1 MDIQELRN
9 DRKFHEWHEYE
20 PMDVQYVRYIKS
32 EPSILAAG
40 HKINDVYHTFC
51 DARGSMLYANYSN
64 YGELCADNDISRLY
78 IKNKFLKDAL
88 IEYAIC
94 LDLSW
99 QVIWAF
105 IQPSSFKYLIQQNY
119 EEMEKICTGESVHIQ
134 LNCAIAQKSKQAERI
149 KELLTRFENEP
160 EVIEVRKIYNSI
172 KHRGIMYFQGFCTED
187 ISKFLF
193 DKNVEMPLKREV
205 YDSVS
210 IQKLLLSYHEKFE
223 KYFIKLIDMIMP
235 SDYKINKVGVV
246 DYMIVLSEIKKIQ
259 EECDK

>member
-1 MDIQELRN
+1 
-9 DRKFHEWHEYE
+9 
-20 PMDVQYVRYIKS
+20 
-32 EPSILAAG
+32 
-40 HKINDVYHTFC
+40 
-51 DARGSMLYANYSN
+51 
-64 YGELCADNDISRLY
+64 
-78 IKNKFLKDAL
+78 
-88 IEYAIC
+88 
-94 LDLSW
+94 
-99 QVIWAF
+99 
-105 IQPSSFKYLIQQNY
+105 
-119 EEMEKICTGESVHIQ
+119 
-134 LNCAIAQKSKQAERI
+134 
-149 KELLTRFENEP
+149 
-160 EVIEVRKIYNSI
+160 
-172 KHRGIMYFQGFCTED
+172 MYFQGFCTED